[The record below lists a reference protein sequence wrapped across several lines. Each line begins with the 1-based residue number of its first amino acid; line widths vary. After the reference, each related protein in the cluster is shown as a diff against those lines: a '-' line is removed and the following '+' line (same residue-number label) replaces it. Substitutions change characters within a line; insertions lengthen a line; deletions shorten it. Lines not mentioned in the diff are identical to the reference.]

1 MLSCTRLYNG
11 ALVAACDQGLFGLV
25 VMLLSAALCALL
37 FTVLVWCNSHTWIYF
52 KHKGKYVK
60 VRDGFMV
67 CWIRLCLVVNLPR
80 FQPRESSQLINVHFT

>member
-1 MLSCTRLYNG
+1 VLSCTRLYNG

-60 VRDGFMV
+60 VSDVFMFR
-67 CWIRLCLVVNLPR
+67 IRLCLINNC
-80 FQPRESSQLINVHFT
+80 ESPKVPTQ

>member
-1 MLSCTRLYNG
+1 VLSCTRLYIG
-11 ALVAACDQGLFGLV
+11 ALVVVCDQVLFGLA
-25 VMLLSAALCALL
+25 VMLLSPSLCTLL

-67 CWIRLCLVVNLPR
+67 WIRLCLVVNLQGPNPVKALR
-80 FQPRESSQLINVHFT
+80 V

>member
-1 MLSCTRLYNG
+1 VSSCTRLYNG
-11 ALVAACDQGLFGLV
+11 ALVVVCDQGLFGLV
-25 VMLLSAALCALL
+25 VMLLSASLCALL

-67 CWIRLCLVVNLPR
+67 WIRLCLVVNLQGPNPVKALR
-80 FQPRESSQLINVHFT
+80 V